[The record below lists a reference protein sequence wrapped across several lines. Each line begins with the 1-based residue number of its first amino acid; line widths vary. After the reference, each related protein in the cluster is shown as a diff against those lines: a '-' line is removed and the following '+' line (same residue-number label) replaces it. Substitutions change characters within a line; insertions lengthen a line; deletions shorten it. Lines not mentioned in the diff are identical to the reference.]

1 MTFKKE
7 KEIVANVATEVTG
20 YKVTAELLE
29 SRTRKREVVIARQVL
44 MKIMR
49 DEGMTLSAVGS
60 CFGKDHATVL
70 HAVKTVNRDLDAN
83 YQLTTKIYEK
93 SRELVLEAMMLNF
106 ESSKH
111 RYLTLEEKI
120 QRVKVRARLREEN
133 AFKEAREIVNYAL
146 LLMER
151 GNAQG
156 WAKHKLKLK
165 VATSFSFKSELNAL

>member
-1 MTFKKE
+1 MIFKKE

-20 YKVTAELLE
+20 YKVTPELLE

-70 HAVKTVNRDLDAN
+70 HAVKTVNRDLDSN
-83 YQLTTKIYEK
+83 YQLTINVYQK
-93 SRELVLEAMMLNF
+93 SRELVLEAMRVNF
-106 ESSKH
+106 EPSQN
-111 RYLTLEEKI
+111 RYLTLEEQM

-133 AFKEAREIVNYAL
+133 ALKEARDIADYAL

-151 GNAQG
+151 GNTQG
-156 WAKHKLKLK
+156 WAKHKLKLR
-165 VATSFSFKSELNAL
+165 VVEMFSFKSELNAL